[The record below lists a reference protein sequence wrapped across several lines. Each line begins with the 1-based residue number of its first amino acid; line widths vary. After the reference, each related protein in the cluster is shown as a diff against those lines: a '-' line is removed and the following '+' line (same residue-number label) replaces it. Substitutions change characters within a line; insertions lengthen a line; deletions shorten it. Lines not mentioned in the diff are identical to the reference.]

1 MSLPLRPE
9 VQALVRVRPVVE
21 WFAHSFVPGPGCGL
35 VCSVLSSRA
44 RACRRNHQVP
54 RVPLPDVGVTSIRE
68 TCTVSSEDITPRSSL
83 LRTHAPIPLALLDF
97 GFWPRSWS
105 LRRVTTSPCCYR
117 DSPDVISANLSP
129 DAWSPTPTVPP
140 SALACFFLGVI
151 GLPKTLFRSASRW
164 YPRTRFFRGL
174 FLEVADISLCSGLRV
189 CSPPRSL
196 PPLRIFPQ
204 GSRGFYIR
212 AYRASL
218 PQHAPDMLS
227 ARIQAIDRKRTST
240 FLDLQP
246 CRPLRVPQ

>member
-1 MSLPLRPE
+1 
-9 VQALVRVRPVVE
+9 
-21 WFAHSFVPGPGCGL
+21 
-35 VCSVLSSRA
+35 
-44 RACRRNHQVP
+44 VP

-68 TCTVSSEDITPRSSL
+68 TCTASSEDITPRSSL
-83 LRTHAPIPLALLDF
+83 LRTHAPIPCSSPLLRLLASF
-97 GFWPRSWS
+97 EKSS
-105 LRRVTTSPCCYR
+105 QVAISPCCYR

-174 FLEVADISLCSGLRV
+174 FLEVADISLCSGLRF

-218 PQHAPDMLS
+218 PRHAPDMLS

-246 CRPLRVPQ
+246 CRPLRVPHFADDVIYFTLC